1 MNHPVAG
8 LLLCGRGNPCHGQA
22 VSGKSLNGWALPP
35 FWASSVAGLV
45 LGPGLLGVLPAAG
58 DPGAEVISF
67 LAELGVIL
75 LLFEVGLE
83 TDLKQMFKVGGSAAA
98 VAVTGVVVPFV
109 LGYLFWLHAP
119 HAAST
124 STADSQ
130 AIAIL
135 VGAVLTATSV
145 GITAR
150 VLDDLG
156 SMQTV
161 EARIILGAAVIDDVL
176 GLVILGAVSNLAGG
190 GSVSTL
196 GVLRILAQGVGFL
209 LLVVLLGGMIMPKL
223 FGLIDRLKVRGAVVT
238 LAIGLALALAA
249 AADLAGSALI
259 IGAFAAGLVMRGTS
273 QLHTVANE
281 GRPVAGL
288 LAPIFFVTVG
298 AGANI
303 RLLDPRVP
311 GAVPVLGLAV
321 ALTLIAVAGKVVA
334 GWAAPWQPFRRLA
347 VGVGMVPR
355 GEVGLI
361 FADMGRRTG
370 LLDASSFNAILIM
383 VMATTFI
390 APLWLKP
397 LFRRAR

>member
-8 LLLCGRGNPCHGQA
+8 LLLVVAAILVTAKLFGEVAERLGVPA
-22 VSGKSLNGWALPP
+22 VLGEL
-35 FWASSVAGLV
+35 VAGLV

-83 TDLKQMFKVGGSAAA
+83 TDLKQMFKVGGSATA
-98 VAVTGVVVPFV
+98 VAVTGVVVPFA
-109 LGYLFWLHAP
+109 LGYLYWLYAP
-119 HAAST
+119 HTAST
-124 STADSQ
+124 SPADGQS
-130 AIAIL
+130 IAIL

-156 SMQTV
+156 SMQTI

-176 GLVILGAVSNLAGG
+176 GLVILGAVSQLTDG

-196 GVLRILAQGVGFL
+196 GLLRILAQGVGFL
-209 LLVVLLGGMIMPKL
+209 VLVVILGGMIMPRL
-223 FGLIDRLKVRGAVVT
+223 FDLIDRLKVRGAVVT
-238 LAIGLALALAA
+238 LAIALTMVLAA
-249 AADLAGSALI
+249 AADLAGSAVI
-259 IGAFAAGLVMRGTS
+259 IGAFAAGLVMRGTN
-273 QLHTVANE
+273 QVHTLVNE

-311 GAVPVLGLAV
+311 GAGPILALAL
-321 ALTLIAVAGKVVA
+321 ALTLIAVAGKLVA

-370 LLDASSFNAILIM
+370 LLDAASFNAILIM